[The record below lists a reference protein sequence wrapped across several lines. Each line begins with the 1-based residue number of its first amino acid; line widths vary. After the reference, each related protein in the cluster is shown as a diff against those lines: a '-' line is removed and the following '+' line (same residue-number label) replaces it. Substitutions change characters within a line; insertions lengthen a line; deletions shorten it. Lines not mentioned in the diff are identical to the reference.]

1 MLCRLFI
8 NELVVYYMDM
18 IRRHYNFFG
27 WVQGVGFRYT
37 AQYAANAHGVTG
49 WVRNEYDG
57 SVTMEIQGSEEQID
71 KVVQAINNARYISIE
86 KTLCRDTAVV
96 PDETK
101 FRVRY

>member
-57 SVTMEIQGSEEQID
+57 SVTMEIQGSEEQLD

-86 KTLCRDTAVV
+86 KTMLIIYLYY
-96 PDETK
+96 
-101 FRVRY
+101 F

>member
-1 MLCRLFI
+1 MEQSRI
-8 NELVVYYMDM
+8 IRKRVVFYG
-18 IRRHYNFFG
+18 R
-27 WVQGVGFRYT
+27 VQGVGFRYT
-37 AQYAANAHGVTG
+37 AQFAAQSAGTTG
-49 WVRNEYDG
+49 WVRNEYNG
-57 SVTMEIQGSEEQID
+57 SVVMEIQGSEEQLD

>member
-1 MLCRLFI
+1 MKRYRLQF
-8 NELVVYYMDM
+8 Y
-18 IRRHYNFFG
+18 G
-27 WVQGVGFRYT
+27 SVQGVGFRYT

-57 SVTMEIQGSEEQID
+57 SVTMEIQGSEEQLD